1 VLSASDEV
9 RAAIDAAG
17 GAIRF
22 DEFMRLALYGEHGF
36 YSTTGRAGRR
46 GDFITSPEVGPLF
59 GTVLARWIESEHR
72 RLGEPD
78 DFTIIECGAGPG
90 SLARAVLAAAP
101 RWRNHYVAV
110 EISERQV
117 QQHPEGVVSL
127 PMLPAVAVGSGVV
140 IANELLD
147 NIPFRLA
154 LFDGVWR
161 EAVVSIGRHGELVEA
176 TEAGDPTWSFLP
188 ETAPHGARVPI
199 QDQARDWVT
208 SARRSLLQGT
218 VLVFDYCTACT
229 AELVGQPWRSWLR
242 TYRSHDRGVHYL
254 RDPGSQDITAQVCVD
269 QLPSPSSFES
279 QNDFLQRFGVND
291 LVEEGRRAWAAAAAR
306 PDLAALTMRSRVREA
321 EALLEASGLG
331 MFGTIAWRVES
342 GDIAAGR

>member
-1 VLSASDEV
+1 
-9 RAAIDAAG
+9 
-17 GAIRF
+17 
-22 DEFMRLALYGEHGF
+22 
-36 YSTTGRAGRR
+36 
-46 GDFITSPEVGPLF
+46 
-59 GTVLARWIESEHR
+59 
-72 RLGEPD
+72 
-78 DFTIIECGAGPG
+78 
-90 SLARAVLAAAP
+90 
-101 RWRNHYVAV
+101 
-110 EISERQV
+110 
-117 QQHPEGVVSL
+117 
-127 PMLPAVAVGSGVV
+127 MLPAVAVGSGVV

-199 QDQARDWVT
+199 QNQARDWVT

-279 QNDFLQRFGVND
+279 QSDFLQRFGVND

-331 MFGTIAWRVES
+331 MFGTIAWRVQS